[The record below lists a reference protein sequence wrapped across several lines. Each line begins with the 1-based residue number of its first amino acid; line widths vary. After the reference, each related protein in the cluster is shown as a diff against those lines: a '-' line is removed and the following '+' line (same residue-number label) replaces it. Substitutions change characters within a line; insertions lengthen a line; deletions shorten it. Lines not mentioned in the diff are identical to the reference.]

1 MRFDLSDPTFQGI
14 LIAFIGGLL
23 VVLFVFLVRLL
34 RKSGSEIFSR
44 LKRGK
49 REKTGLEN
57 YRKTL
62 EDKTLLWE
70 RSTDYCNGVSCWK
83 QIAMADRV

>member
-23 VVLFVFLVRLL
+23 VVLFVYMLKLL

-49 REKTGLEN
+49 RGF
-57 YRKTL
+57 
-62 EDKTLLWE
+62 LLAI
-70 RSTDYCNGVSCWK
+70 RFNFFDFL
-83 QIAMADRV
+83 